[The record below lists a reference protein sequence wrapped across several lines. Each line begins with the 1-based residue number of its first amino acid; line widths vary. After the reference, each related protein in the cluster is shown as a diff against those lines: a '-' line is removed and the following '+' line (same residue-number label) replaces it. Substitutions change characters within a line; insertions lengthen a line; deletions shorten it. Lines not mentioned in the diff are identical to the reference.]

1 MKKINLLKIEVTTC
15 IKRTPLVLK
24 IIFTYICTFN
34 TFNKGGSVL
43 EYMPRVWLLCTCI
56 CRKYMNDVQPRYFQG
71 NPQNYLTAVTEHVLS
86 FYLDIITGERSEPEN
101 FLMRIQKW
109 PLIMQKILKC
119 CSLRYI
125 FWKFQGGLDPRPPD
139 PPPPLDPRLSPRG
152 GGLRQK
158 IILTEGQQGEHHSAC
173 YLGIELGFGVFW
185 PMVCTLPAVFVFVF
199 LLLMDIFYID
209 CSSHVYSSASVN
221 LIKI

>member
-1 MKKINLLKIEVTTC
+1 MVALYMYMQKVYERRTTSIFPRQSAKLSNGSDWTCTFILFRYNNRRAKRAGKFFNAHTKMTPDNAENLEMLFSEIYILKI
-15 IKRTPLVLK
+15 P
-24 IIFTYICTFN
+24 
-34 TFNKGGSVL
+34 GGSR
-43 EYMPRVWLLCTCI
+43 PPT
-56 CRKYMNDVQPRYFQG
+56 
-71 NPQNYLTAVTEHVLS
+71 
-86 FYLDIITGERSEPEN
+86 
-101 FLMRIQKW
+101 
-109 PLIMQKILKC
+109 
-119 CSLRYI
+119 
-125 FWKFQGGLDPRPPD
+125 PRP